1 MHTILEKK
9 LLWLKPQELLP
20 AKKVLRRQ
28 IDEYKLKLLADSITA
43 NGVIEPIVVRKLA
56 KNTYETVTG
65 NLRVMAA
72 TKAGIRRIPCILYTA
87 DDTTAYI
94 YSLVE
99 NMQRTNLTIFEEAY
113 TISYLI
119 NQCGISVSELA
130 VKLGINQSALTEKLK
145 ILRLGSGL
153 RERINSARLTE
164 RHAKALLK
172 LQNSLQ
178 SEALDYIIANGLTAT
193 QTEQYIAELSNPKKQ
208 KDEPKPIRKFA
219 IGDVRFFSNSLEKL
233 LNTIE
238 TAGYSTNFKKNE
250 NEKFVEYKIK
260 IKKEQHLS
268 DKATQL
274 NITGIEACNAKII

>member
-20 AKKVLRRQ
+20 AKLVQRKQ
-28 IDEYKLKLLADSITA
+28 IDEYKLKLLADSIMA
-43 NGVIEPIVVRKLA
+43 NGVIEPIVVRKSG
-56 KNTYETVTG
+56 KKSYEIVTG
-65 NLRVMAA
+65 NLRAMAA
-72 TKAGIRRIPCILYTA
+72 KKVGIRRIPCILYTV

-94 YSLVE
+94 YSLIE

-113 TISYLI
+113 TISFLI

-145 ILRLGSGL
+145 ILRLSKEL

-172 LQNSLQ
+172 LQNSFQ
-178 SEALDYIIANGLTAT
+178 SEALDYIIANGLTAA
-193 QTEQYIAELSNPKKQ
+193 QTEQYIAELSTPKPKKCEQ
-208 KDEPKPIRKFA
+208 KPIRKFA

-238 TAGYSTNFKKNE
+238 TAGYITNFKKNE
-250 NEKFVEYKIK
+250 SEKFLEYKIK
-260 IKKEQHLS
+260 IKKEHQS
-268 DKATQL
+268 TDKATQL
-274 NITGIEACNAKII
+274 NITGMETCNAKIM